1 MTDLKGIIS
10 HRSNLSQ
17 NPKQNQMR
25 RRKKKN
31 LRIKNLKIE
40 IVNKNLKML
49 KKKRKKSLHLKNNPK
64 HNLKNNLMSLL
75 GKLNIKM

>member
-1 MTDLKGIIS
+1 MTYLKGTIS

-17 NPKQNQMR
+17 NPKQRQLR
-25 RRKKKN
+25 KRKKKN
-31 LRIKNLKIE
+31 LTIKNLKIE

-49 KKKRKKSLHLKNNPK
+49 KRKRKKSLHLKNNPK